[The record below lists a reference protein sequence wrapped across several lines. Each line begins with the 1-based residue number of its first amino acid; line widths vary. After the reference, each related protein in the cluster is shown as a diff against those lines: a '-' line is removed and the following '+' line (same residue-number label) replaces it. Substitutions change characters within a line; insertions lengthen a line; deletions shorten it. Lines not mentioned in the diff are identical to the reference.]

1 MSNGVHEARQALG
14 QRLREIRRRAGIS
27 GRELARLSGWH
38 ESKISKIEYGR
49 VKPSDADIRAYCNHA
64 DANDQ
69 LEDLLATVHNI
80 DAAYMEYRRQH
91 AAGLKRGQ
99 QKSVRLAER
108 SKLMRIYQPNVIPGI
123 LQTAEYAEAI
133 LRHSVDFYR
142 LPDDIDEAVAKR
154 LERQQYLYR
163 GERRFHILISEQAI
177 CASVGTDSVMV
188 GQLDRLM
195 AVIGLSR
202 VLFGI
207 IPAHAGPPMQTTNF
221 VIFDNRM
228 VTVEGITAE
237 LTITQ
242 PREIS
247 IYSRAFELLASL
259 SVTGDSARGLIRRA
273 LESRQSGNA

>member
-1 MSNGVHEARQALG
+1 MHEARQALG
-14 QRLREIRRRAGIS
+14 QRLREIRRRSGIS

-38 ESKISKIEYGR
+38 ETKVSKIEYGR
-49 VKPSDADIRAYCNHA
+49 VKPSDADIRAYCAHTGA
-64 DANDQ
+64 GDQ
-69 LEDLLATVHNI
+69 LEDLLATVHHI

-91 AAGLKRGQ
+91 ASGLKRGQ

-108 SKLMRIYQPNVIPGI
+108 SKLMRIYQPVVIPGI

-142 LPDDIDEAVAKR
+142 LPDDIDEAVSKR
-154 LERQQYLYR
+154 MERQQYLYR
-163 GERRFHILISEQAI
+163 GERRFHILIAEQALYT
-177 CASVGTDSVMV
+177 SVGTDAVMI

-202 VLFGI
+202 VRLGI
-207 IPAHAGPPMQTTNF
+207 IPAQAAPPMQTTNF
-221 VIFDNRM
+221 VMFDSRM

-242 PREIS
+242 PREVA
-247 IYSRAFELLASL
+247 IYGRAFDTLAGQ
-259 SVTGDSARGLIRRA
+259 SVTVDAARSLIRKA
-273 LESRQSGNA
+273 LETRSR

>member
-1 MSNGVHEARQALG
+1 
-14 QRLREIRRRAGIS
+14 
-27 GRELARLSGWH
+27 
-38 ESKISKIEYGR
+38 
-49 VKPSDADIRAYCNHA
+49 
-64 DANDQ
+64 
-69 LEDLLATVHNI
+69 
-80 DAAYMEYRRQH
+80 
-91 AAGLKRGQ
+91 
-99 QKSVRLAER
+99 
-108 SKLMRIYQPNVIPGI
+108 
-123 LQTAEYAEAI
+123 
-133 LRHSVDFYR
+133 
-142 LPDDIDEAVAKR
+142 
-154 LERQQYLYR
+154 
-163 GERRFHILISEQAI
+163 
-177 CASVGTDSVMV
+177 
-188 GQLDRLM
+188 M